1 MQEKYKD
8 KGVVLLALTDES
20 SERVTRLVTS
30 TPTRINY
37 LIGLEAGAARGGFQ
51 VHGYPTIFVIDPE
64 NKVVYRGSSPME
76 AESYVKKL
84 LETNPPKVK
93 KSVATR
99 YGEDR
104 LAKADTLLAKKQDV
118 EALHEF
124 QKIVEDFGGDDVSK
138 AADKKI
144 AVLRTNPMLDSLIK
158 EAEAKAR
165 HEAQCNKLLHLARAL
180 ANAGHAE
187 QAVRYYDQVTRNC
200 DDTDFAKLAVSE
212 RASLNIGVSPQAKT
226 P

>member
-1 MQEKYKD
+1 MQDKYKD

-20 SERVTRLVTS
+20 IDKVTRLATAS
-30 TPTRINY
+30 KAKINY
-37 LIGLEAGAARGGFQ
+37 LVGLEAGQARGGFR
-51 VHGYPTIFVIDPE
+51 VHGFPTIFVIDPE
-64 NKVVYRGSSPME
+64 NKIVYRGSSPME

-84 LETNPPKVK
+84 LATKPPKIA

-104 LAKADTLLAKKQDV
+104 LAMAETLLNKKMDV
-118 EALHEF
+118 DALHEF
-124 QKIVEDFGGDDVSK
+124 QKIVEDFGGADVSK
-138 AADKKI
+138 EAARKI
-144 AVLRTNPMLDSLIK
+144 EILRSNPRLDEMIK
-158 EAEAKAR
+158 AAEAKAR

-187 QAVRYYDQVTRNC
+187 QAVRYYDQITRDC
-200 DDTDFAKLAVSE
+200 TDTRFAELAIGE
-212 RASLNIGVSPQAKT
+212 RASLNVEVSPRAGT